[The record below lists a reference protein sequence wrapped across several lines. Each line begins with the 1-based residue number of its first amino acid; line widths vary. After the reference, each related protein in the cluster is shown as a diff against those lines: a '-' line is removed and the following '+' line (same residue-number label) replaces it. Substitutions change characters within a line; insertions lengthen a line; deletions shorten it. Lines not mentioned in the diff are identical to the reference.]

1 MAALRTVGHRTVT
14 LRTVAF
20 RALALAALA
29 LAPLQALR
37 AQELRIGFVTTM
49 TGGGALIGDPMR
61 KGWDLAIEHLGG
73 KFGGLPAKISY
84 GDDQMKPDVA
94 INVVDRFLSQEKVH
108 FVVGPPWTNLM
119 LAVKDRVLASSAILV
134 SPVSGPSQLAGKEC
148 SPYFFALSWQS
159 DQIPEATAEILN
171 EEKVDSVYVLAPNYQ
186 AGKDVVRGFKR
197 VYKGKVAGESLF
209 QLGMSDFQA
218 ELSALRAKN
227 PAAVAVFAP
236 GSMGVAFMKQ
246 WAASGLGDKIKLYT
260 MYVIDHTT
268 LPPIG
273 DAALGSIF
281 AYHWNAEGTAPATER
296 FVKAY
301 SAKYGSIPSIYAMQ
315 SYDSALAIDAAVK
328 ATKGD
333 LSDRKALVLGMRK
346 ADFASARGH
355 MSFGSNHFPIQDY
368 FRFDVVRGPGGAPTI
383 KTGKLI
389 FKDYPDPYYKE
400 CKMPF

>member
-1 MAALRTVGHRTVT
+1 MAAFRTLGLATV
-14 LRTVAF
+14 LAF
-20 RALALAALA
+20 ASPSLH
-29 LAPLQALR
+29 

-61 KGWDLAIEHLGG
+61 KGWDLALEHLGG
-73 KFGGLPAKISY
+73 KFGGLGAKVSY

-94 INVVDRFLSQEKVH
+94 INVVDKFLSQDKVH

-134 SPVSGPSQLAGKEC
+134 SPISGPSQLAGKDC

-159 DQIPEATAEILN
+159 DQIPEATAQILN
-171 EEKVDSVYVLAPNYQ
+171 EGKVDNVYLLAPNYQ
-186 AGKDVVRGFKR
+186 AGKDVVRGFQR
-197 VYKGKVAGESLF
+197 VFKGKIVGESLF
-209 QLGMSDFQA
+209 QLGLSDFQA
-218 ELSALRAKN
+218 EISALRAKN

-246 WAASGLGDKIKLYT
+246 WAVSGLAGKVKLYS

-273 DAALGSIF
+273 DAAVGAIL
-281 AYHWNAEGTAPATER
+281 AYHWNAEGTAPATQK
-296 FVKAY
+296 FVKDY
-301 SAKYGSIPSIYAMQ
+301 TAKHGATPSIYAMQ
-315 SYDSALAIDAAVK
+315 SYDSALAIDGGIKAAGGK
-328 ATKGD
+328 ID
-333 LSDRKALVLGMRK
+333 DRKALVLGMRK
-346 ADFASARGH
+346 AAFASARGRLA
-355 MSFGSNHFPIQDY
+355 FGANHFPIQDY
-368 FRFDVVRGPGGAPTI
+368 YQFEVVKGAAGATI

-389 FKDYPDPYYKE
+389 FKDYPDPYVKD